1 MRHTILTMTMAAL
14 VAALP
19 VLACAQAPAVDAGPD
34 GGAFFMSLYDDHRAA
49 APGDILFVVV
59 SESAHAS
66 QSATRSNSKST
77 DARVGPGTGWLD
89 FIPEIGFGG
98 DLSSGAGGSSQRRN
112 MLSARIATTITGV
125 TPAGN
130 LIITGER
137 TVRVNH
143 DLQTIRLVG
152 EVRPR
157 DVRPDN
163 TVLSQHIANA
173 SIEYEGP
180 DPGKPG
186 KKVGIITRVLGW
198 LF

>member
-1 MRHTILTMTMAAL
+1 MRRTMLIIVTLAAF
-14 VAALP
+14 APLP
-19 VLACAQAPAVDAGPD
+19 AWCQAPAEVRPD
-34 GGAFFMSLYDDHRAA
+34 GGGFFASLYADHRAT

-59 SESAHAS
+59 SESATAS
-66 QSATRSNSKST
+66 QSASRSNAKSSGVE
-77 DARVGPGTGWLD
+77 VGPGTGWLD

-98 DLSSGAGGSSQRRN
+98 SFSASAAGGSQRRN
-112 MLSARIATTITGV
+112 MLSARIATTVTGF

-130 LIITGER
+130 LIIEGER

-143 DLQTIRLVG
+143 DLQTIRLTG

-157 DVRPDN
+157 DVRSDN

-173 SIEYEGP
+173 AIEYQGP
-180 DPGKPG
+180 DPGRPG
-186 KKVGIITRVLGW
+186 KRVGIITRVLGW